1 MSMEYV
7 APLYKLELVR
17 QREIPFQSGTTTE
30 QRVSYLRNLFEKSV
44 VEEFAVVY
52 LSSSGQI
59 LGSEIIAAGSVDS
72 VQVNLPKIFRGA
84 IVSACSSIVIAHCHL
99 SDSAEPSFQDISLTR
114 SAIEM
119 GSFLKVPV
127 RDHIIIA
134 SLGGYI
140 AMSENPHFLSESTT

>member
-1 MSMEYV
+1 MEYQ

-17 QREIPFQSGTTTE
+17 QRDIPFEMGTTTE

-52 LSSSGQI
+52 LSATGQI
-59 LGSEIIAAGSVDS
+59 LGSELISSGSVDA

-99 SDSAEPSFQDISLTR
+99 SDSPEPSFQDIRLTH

-119 GSFLKVPV
+119 GNFRKLPV

-134 SLGGYI
+134 TLGSYI